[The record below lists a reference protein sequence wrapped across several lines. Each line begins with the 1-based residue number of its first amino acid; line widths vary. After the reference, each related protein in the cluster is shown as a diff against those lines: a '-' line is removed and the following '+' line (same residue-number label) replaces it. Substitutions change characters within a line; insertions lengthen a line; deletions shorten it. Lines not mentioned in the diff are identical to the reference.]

1 MSSSHHEFLVAVVG
15 QPNSGKSTLFT
26 SLTSVHQEV
35 GNYPGL
41 TVDAKSGHYH
51 DEGYRIEVIDLPGTY
66 SFCGSSPEERTVKNL
81 LLVERPEV
89 VLLVL
94 DASNFRRHL
103 SFALE
108 LLEMQLPTIICLNF
122 MDVAKRR
129 GILIDPEK
137 LERIT
142 GMPVVSL
149 IGTKGNGMRTLRE
162 TVLAVGKQNQH
173 APGSWMIDYGPE
185 LEKVLK
191 QVEERIRANGHL
203 TEDFSPRWLA
213 VKLLEND
220 REARRFVE
228 HHTHDDTW
236 KDLLDFAA
244 DQFDLFIFS
253 HFGSPKRNIL
263 ERRIELADQINSEV
277 ESRTKPRRIHFSDR
291 IDAIACH
298 FLFGPILLLLIMCI
312 IFQLTF
318 RIADGWKWFPVLSE
332 SGLDWT
338 TPVQF
343 LAMIFHQWL
352 PGELARLFSID
363 PGPLRSFI
371 DHGVLAGMGG
381 VIQFVPVIFI
391 MFTLL
396 AILEQSGYI
405 ARVAMIMDGFMRRFG
420 LQGQSILPLVLG
432 GGISGGCAVPAIMA
446 ARSIPHFRQRLLTI
460 LVIPM
465 LNCGGKLPV
474 YAMLIAAFFPTRQ
487 GLVMAGVVFFSWC
500 VALFSA
506 WLFGKTLVRGHE
518 LPLLLEI
525 PSYQFPKMKDVFA
538 TAGRQSGEF
547 LKKAG
552 TIILLANI
560 ILWFLMSYPRP
571 EQIVSIE
578 SRGSDTAEVDGIRD
592 SFDIRNSYAAAIG
605 RFLEPIGQYAGFDW
619 KTNVA
624 LIGGLATKELIVSST
639 ITLYGAEAQENHQDQ
654 VILPEDLP
662 SLEKKGSVNGH
673 ENESIVSVLRENAR
687 RSTPYKGFALLVF
700 IMLYA
705 PCSGT
710 LVAIYRMTGSLKWV
724 CFSMIYNTVLAF
736 TLAVLIYQIGNL

>member
-1 MSSSHHEFLVAVVG
+1 MFSSSSEFLVAVVG
-15 QPNSGKSTLFT
+15 QPNSGKSTIFT

-137 LERIT
+137 LERIS
-142 GMPVVSL
+142 GMPVVSM
-149 IGTKGNGMRTLRE
+149 IGAKGDGIRSLRE
-162 TVLAVGKQNQH
+162 TVVAVGRQNQH
-173 APGSWMIDYGPE
+173 TPGSWLIDYGPE

-191 QVEERIRANGHL
+191 QVEERIRANSHL

-244 DQFDLFIFS
+244 DQVDLFLLS
-253 HFGSPKRNIL
+253 HNGSAKKRIL
-263 ERRIELADQINSEV
+263 ERRIELADQINTEV
-277 ESRTKPRRIHFSDR
+277 ESRTKPRRFHFSDR

-298 FLFGPILLLLIMCI
+298 FLFGPLLLLLIMCL

-318 RIADGWKWFPVLSE
+318 RIADGWNWFPVFSE
-332 SGLDWT
+332 LGIDWT

-343 LAMIFHQWL
+343 LAALFHQWI
-352 PGELARLFSID
+352 PDALARWFSLE

-432 GGISGGCAVPAIMA
+432 GGLSGGCAVPAIMA
-446 ARSIPHFRQRLLTI
+446 ARSIPNFRQRLLTI

-474 YAMLIAAFFPTRQ
+474 YAMLIAAFFPNRQ
-487 GLVMAGVVFFSWC
+487 GLTMASVVFFSWA
-500 VALFSA
+500 VALFSS
-506 WLFGKTLVRGHE
+506 WLLGKTLVRGQE

-525 PSYQFPKMKDVFA
+525 PSYQFPKFREVFA
-538 TAGRQSGEF
+538 TAARQSSEF

-571 EQIVSIE
+571 EPLVHNQRD
-578 SRGSDTAEVDGIRD
+578 SRGRQVNEDT
-592 SFDIRNSYAAAIG
+592 FDIRNSYAASIG
-605 RFLEPIGQYAGFDW
+605 RTLEPIGKFAGFDW

-639 ITLYGAEAQENHQDQ
+639 ITLYGAEAQENLQNGKQ
-654 VILPEDLP
+654 SSASDL
-662 SLEKKGSVNGH
+662 SS
-673 ENESIVSVLRENAR
+673 ENRDLISEQESKNLVSVLKDNAR
-687 RSTPYKGFALLVF
+687 HSSPWKGFALLVF

-724 CFSMIYNTVLAF
+724 AVSMIYNTSLAF
-736 TLAVLIYQIGNL
+736 ILAVLIYQIGNL